1 VLIDVNKFKSINKK
15 FEQIDKS
22 ENYLKNRDLLNSLV
36 DEFTELTGYINES
49 CKNLIDLKRKINSLP
64 CE

>member
-1 VLIDVNKFKSINKK
+1 MLIDVNKFKSINKK